1 VVSTPLFAGFPGFG
15 TKLWMAD
22 LGGAYR
28 GLYEWDGTA
37 LAQAYAE
44 RLAKILQPL
53 SVSGSVR
60 YWIIP
65 DARLDVYLATLRRG
79 AHRPAAVSA

>member
-1 VVSTPLFAGFPGFG
+1 
-15 TKLWMAD
+15 MAD

-28 GLYEWDGTA
+28 GLFGWDGAT

-44 RLAKILQPL
+44 RLVKILQPL

-60 YWIIP
+60 YRIIP
-65 DARLDVYLATLRRG
+65 DARLDEYLESLRRG
-79 AHRPAAVSA
+79 AYRPAAVSA